1 MPLMEWND
9 ALVLDEGVIDGTH
22 REFVDLLNRLYD
34 APDSELLR
42 VLDEFI
48 AHSEAHFG
56 QEQRWMEDLEFPPL
70 SCHVGEHEGVMEI
83 AREVRRR
90 AADALAVEAR
100 DARVMSDQMC
110 GDPARPVLRARQQF
124 PRVAG
129 KQRDDGTGFGHRADR
144 FHLR

>member
-90 AADALAVEAR
+90 AAAGDTGYGKILAQSVAEWFTNHATSMDLVLAQYIKER
-100 DARVMSDQMC
+100 GYV
-110 GDPARPVLRARQQF
+110 PAE
-124 PRVAG
+124 G
-129 KQRDDGTGFGHRADR
+129 
-144 FHLR
+144 